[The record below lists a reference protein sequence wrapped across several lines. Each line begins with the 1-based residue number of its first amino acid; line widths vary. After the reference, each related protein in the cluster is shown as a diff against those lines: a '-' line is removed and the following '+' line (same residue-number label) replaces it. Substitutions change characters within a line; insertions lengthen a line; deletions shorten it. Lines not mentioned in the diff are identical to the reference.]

1 MNPNN
6 YGKGSSAPNVPF
18 PQAHLIMDPEKA
30 LTFTWSYPQDPML
43 REQAIRQSPP
53 KTVLKA
59 RNPDLKTVVA
69 FKVKTTAP
77 KRYVVRP
84 PQGFVRPGEEATIV
98 MSMVIKDS
106 MELADKL
113 HSGETVDEA
122 KTNKFLV
129 QFTDVEEDFY
139 TQKLEDASDKDIA
152 SALSSMWGE
161 VDKKKITSVKLTTK
175 FNMAPGT
182 EKKPGDRNCQ
192 LPADSPSVDD
202 MNDDFLFMK
211 GKNTKEPSYAKGS
224 QEGAIFAELSALRKK
239 YDDLVA
245 YTVVLTGERDYL
257 NNECQIMKDKLEL
270 EVASKRT
277 EENSGGGTETQVV
290 SKPETTSSMTLLIQ
304 AFAIALIAFV
314 AGSFLT

>member
-30 LTFTWSYPQDPML
+30 LTFTWSYPQDPVL

-59 RNPDLKTVVA
+59 RNPDSKTVVA

-139 TQKLEDASDKDIA
+139 SQKLEDANDKDVA

-182 EKKPGDRNCQ
+182 EKKTGDRQ
-192 LPADSPSVDD
+192 LPLSDDSA
-202 MNDDFLFMK
+202 NDDIFMK
-211 GKNTKEPSYAKGS
+211 GKNTKDPSYAKGS

-277 EENSGGGTETQVV
+277 EENSGGGTESQVV